1 MSFGKAFINQINF
14 FSNDF
19 NVYAPD
25 LKGFG
30 ENKEMPYPYALSDY
44 VRELKEYINENGIKK
59 PFVIAHS
66 FGGRV
71 AIKAL
76 SETPNLFSKLV
87 LVSSAGLKP
96 KTTIKKRF
104 KKFLFNFLKKFI
116 KKEKLKCFY
125 SSDYLALNPIMKES
139 FKLIINEHLDGALDK
154 INIPTLVVCGDKDK
168 ETPPY
173 MAKKF
178 NENIKN
184 SKLLMLGGAGHFCF
198 LDKPHKFNMEV
209 KEFLLE

>member
-1 MSFGKAFINQINF
+1 M
-14 FSNDF
+14 
-19 NVYAPD
+19 YAPD

-104 KKFLFNFLKKFI
+104 KKFLF
-116 KKEKLKCFY
+116 
-125 SSDYLALNPIMKES
+125 
-139 FKLIINEHLDGALDK
+139 
-154 INIPTLVVCGDKDK
+154 
-168 ETPPY
+168 
-173 MAKKF
+173 
-178 NENIKN
+178 
-184 SKLLMLGGAGHFCF
+184 
-198 LDKPHKFNMEV
+198 
-209 KEFLLE
+209 